1 VRAGQLAASG
11 DPRPWQDGELTPIR
25 RFAQAYSG
33 NDPNAT
39 EWYYP
44 RRLLLDIDSAN
55 DVRQN
60 AAAKIVGL
68 RLLHGKEIDV
78 PLYAFSTS
86 LTKGAVARGAQ
97 RLARMAPIPRRV
109 VVDDRGTSH
118 LDPLSAAPR
127 TNRFLKTVVPF
138 LKRIAR

>member
-1 VRAGQLAASG
+1 
-11 DPRPWQDGELTPIR
+11 
-25 RFAQAYSG
+25 
-33 NDPNAT
+33 
-39 EWYYP
+39 
-44 RRLLLDIDSAN
+44 
-55 DVRQN
+55 
-60 AAAKIVGL
+60 
-68 RLLHGKEIDV
+68 V

-138 LKRIAR
+138 LKRIGR